1 MSGDGGPEKWNPE
14 EVGHWLRSSGHSHI
28 WEKVQGE
35 GICGQDLISLTRD
48 DWKDILSCH
57 GGSYSVVDLR
67 YLKKSSHNYFPL
79 KHRLTRHSTNYRLF
93 FWKK

>member
-1 MSGDGGPEKWNPE
+1 MSGDGGPEKWNSD

-57 GGSYSVVDLR
+57 GYSVVDLR
-67 YLKKSSHNYFPL
+67 YLEKSTHIYLPL
-79 KHRLTRHSTNYRLF
+79 KHGLTIHSTN
-93 FWKK
+93 